1 MSSENTPLEV
11 IGHVQD
17 AFLRYYETQYW
28 IKPQQLMDERRN
40 LLIKNNTLF
49 SEPVIELI
57 NPYPATEDAEKV
69 CNSIGFNKDFA
80 NRLTN
85 IVFGADYKLRQ
96 HQADALLTTFA
107 SGDHVKRNV
116 IVTTGTGSG
125 KTESFLIPLIARF
138 MQDRE
143 RCPISGSLLQW
154 WKSQHQANGRWSG
167 IRSNVTGAKP
177 ALKSLILYPTNALV
191 EDQISRFRKAA
202 MRASNHYEL
211 PLFFF
216 GRYTGETI
224 GGTWNP
230 AELETLSAARAR
242 QVNDVASD
250 LEEQFNIGEQ
260 FSGNEDGAELF
271 AVPMSGE
278 MTTRWDMLEAA
289 PDVLIS
295 NTSMLNIMLLRE
307 NERSLFQQTKS
318 WLEDSPEN
326 QFTLIVDELHA
337 YRGTSGAE
345 VAVTIRNFLN
355 RIGLDGD
362 SPQLRIIATTA
373 SLDSSDDGQQFVE
386 RFFGVDRNTFKF
398 ISGTKK
404 QEFASDGFEEHDL
417 LANTILSLQKE
428 KSEPNTTQKLSDVQ
442 NCLAVNNHI
451 TDFNKFF
458 KKIIAKNSAFPEDPL
473 PTFRAHSFF
482 RQVEG
487 VWACCNMN
495 CEFVDPKYQ
504 YDGRR
509 CGQLFST
516 PTLQCGCGSR
526 VLELLYCYECGEI
539 SFGGFVQQTDD
550 KLSDEIFVCS
560 TSNSENIES
569 KTPLGQ
575 RKNADY
581 RWLWPHN
588 LEVIPANHRSWPLG
602 GTRFS
607 FTACDFKIISGH
619 LSHGFGN
626 WVALSY
632 SQNSELM
639 PSVPTRCPSC
649 LITKYNSSENL
660 NTGQIWSPIVSMGTG
675 IDISN
680 KLLAAHA
687 SNALASDGVAGQT
700 VIFSDQR
707 EGAAEVAA
715 GVESEHFDNVL
726 RQLLIKVL
734 QGNEGMPTLDD
745 LCEGL
750 KIENREDPTPTQ
762 IKAVSWLKNNYSADH
777 VNNMTLFSNDFP
789 ITDEISKSR
798 IEEISRRLN
807 AGSESV
813 PWDPLIENMM
823 LKLVCVGI
831 NPKGSRASQ
840 QIVGVGENSFDWWD
854 FFSEALSI
862 TPNPRMTADIRMEGR
877 LAIKSALGRQVMEA
891 LVFKG
896 SKDIEA
902 EGIARVS
909 LLGEAKFTGLS
920 DTLSKEVVEFA
931 IRVLLR
937 NRHWVGKRTRTSTSL
952 PRVLDGFLNKVVYRH
967 KLDGDLFKTELQR
980 FLIDR
985 SIVNPNWLVN
995 IEPNVSPLILHKV
1008 DNSSMVA
1015 CERCSMS
1022 YAKNNILVC
1031 VLSSCDCD
1039 TFTPNETDVSYFKWH
1054 AAHDVFPMRVQELT
1068 GQTKPL
1074 SEQRRRQR
1082 QFKGF
1087 FLPKESSIAQGIEA
1101 LSVTTTM
1108 EVGVDIGSLQTVL
1121 MANMPPERFNYQQR
1135 VGRAG
1140 RAFQAFSYAFTLC
1153 RNNTHDEFY
1162 FQNTKKITSDLPPIP
1177 FIEFSGDKILYRTIA
1192 SEVLR
1197 QAFLELPDS
1206 DQPKRTGASNHG
1218 SFGKSADWEL
1228 KKPRIREIINSQLD
1242 IDQIVTTLSVYT
1254 GVSENTKNDLVAFIR
1269 EDLTDRV
1276 SEVAGNDEVFKESE
1290 LSERLAIAGLLPM
1303 FGFPTKSRSLYHLT
1317 RSPEKYKELDQV
1329 VLTDRSL
1336 EFAIWSFSPGT
1347 EVIKDKRIFTA
1358 GAFAHL
1364 YPLGGRLAYDDDPLG
1379 PEYRLSRCCNVD
1391 CNTLFARI
1399 IDYCEICRSECTPL
1413 IFYQP
1418 KGFKT
1423 IGDGLDYER
1432 NRHRP
1437 AKPPKPELIFDE
1449 APENEREVGVAR
1461 IAFEQEKKIV
1471 LVNNNRGEGFEF
1483 RQKRYGDVLRPEFIV
1498 SDPTLYNP
1506 QRTWRH
1512 LESGSV
1518 PGSYHR
1524 GAIGAQYSSD
1534 ILSIMFFD
1542 PEKRVGFRGF
1552 LDAEQYSTRSAL
1564 ISFGEFFKMA
1574 AASSLDV
1581 VPSEFTTGLQQ
1592 RSVSDLD
1599 CRTMRLFVSDSLEN
1613 GSGLTKIVSEKTRFL
1628 GAIDEHLRSV
1638 NWSNE
1643 VHSASCD
1650 NSCAN
1655 CLRTYQNMT
1664 NHYLLDWRLALDVAE
1679 LILGKGLNH
1688 KRWSNEA
1695 VLLAKVFTKN
1705 LNEKQEEINLSYKIL
1720 SNGYPVI
1727 WDAGTLKA
1735 QIISHPLWHFSNL
1748 SDDQYNMVLECE
1760 EDIATNIKVE
1770 FSDIRK
1776 FRAKPFEM
1784 EYFFYQ

>member
-1 MSSENTPLEV
+1 MISENTPLEV
-11 IGHVQD
+11 VDHVQD

-28 IKPQQLMDERRN
+28 IKPQHLMDERRN
-40 LLIKNNTLF
+40 LLLKNNALF
-49 SEPVIELI
+49 SEPVVELI
-57 NPYPATEDAEKV
+57 NPYPATEDAAAV
-69 CNSIGFNKDFA
+69 CGSIGLSEEFA
-80 NRLTN
+80 NRLTD
-85 IVFGADYKLRQ
+85 IVFGADFKLRP
-96 HQADALLTTFA
+96 HQADALLTTFN
-107 SGDHVKRNV
+107 SGAVGKRNV

-138 MQDRE
+138 MQERE
-143 RCPISGSLLQW
+143 CAPISGSLLQW
-154 WKSQHQANGRWSG
+154 WKTRHHSKDRWSG
-167 IRSNVTGAKP
+167 IRSNIRGAKP
-177 ALKSLILYPTNALV
+177 ALRSLILYPTNALV
-191 EDQISRFRKAA
+191 EDQISRFRMAA
-202 MRASNHYEL
+202 MRASKHYEL

-216 GRYTGETI
+216 GRYTGETV
-224 GGTWNP
+224 GGTWSP
-230 AELETLSAARAR
+230 AELGNLNATRAR
-242 QVNDVASD
+242 QINDVASD
-250 LEEQFNIGEQ
+250 LEEQFDIGEQ
-260 FSGNEDGAELF
+260 FSGSERGAELF

-278 MTTRWDMLEAA
+278 MVTRWDMLESA

-307 NERSLFQQTKS
+307 NERSLFEQTKL
-318 WLEDSPEN
+318 WLEESPEN

-355 RIGLDGD
+355 RIGLNSD

-373 SLDSSDDGQQFVE
+373 SLDDSDDGQQFVE
-386 RFFGVDRNTFKF
+386 RFFGVDRSTFKF

-404 QEFASDGFEEHDL
+404 LEFASDSFEEHDL
-417 LANTILSLQKE
+417 LANTVMALQKE
-428 KSEPNTTQKLSDVQ
+428 KSEPNTTQKFSDIQ
-442 NCLAVNNHI
+442 NYLAQNNSV
-451 TDFNKFF
+451 TDFNGFL
-458 KKIIAKNSAFPEDPL
+458 KKILAKNAVFPEDPL
-473 PTFRAHSFF
+473 PTFRVHSFF

-487 VWACCNMN
+487 VWACCNPT
-495 CEFVDPKYQ
+495 CEFVEPQYQ
-504 YDGRR
+504 YDSRR

-516 PTLQCGCGSR
+516 PTLQCRCGSR

-550 KLSDEIFVCS
+550 ELTDEIFLCS
-560 TSNSENIES
+560 TSNSESIQG
-569 KTPLGQ
+569 KTPIGQ

-581 RWLWPHN
+581 RWLWPNN
-588 LEVIPANHRSWPLG
+588 LASIPANYRSWQLG
-602 GTRFS
+602 GARFS
-607 FTACDFKIISGH
+607 FTACEFQNISGY
-619 LSHGFGN
+619 LSHGQGN
-626 WVALSY
+626 WVALNY
-632 SQNSELM
+632 PQNFEMM

-649 LITKYNSSENL
+649 LITRYNSSENL

-687 SNALASDGVAGQT
+687 SNALASNGVAGQT

-734 QGNEGMPTLDD
+734 QDNEGMPTLED
-745 LCEGL
+745 LQEGL
-750 KIENREDPTPTQ
+750 KTRNEEDRTPVQIEA
-762 IKAVSWLKNNYSADH
+762 IGWLRNNYSVDH
-777 VNNMTLFSNDFP
+777 VNSMVIFSNDLP
-789 ITDEISKSR
+789 LSDEISKSR
-798 IEEISRRLN
+798 VEEISRRLN
-807 AGSESV
+807 AGAESV

-823 LKLVCVGI
+823 QKLVSVGI
-831 NPKGSRASQ
+831 NPKGSKPSQ
-840 QIVGVGENSFDWWD
+840 QILRVGNHSFDWWD
-854 FFSEALSI
+854 FFSEELSI
-862 TPNPRMTADIRMEGR
+862 TSNPRITADIRMEGR

-891 LVFKG
+891 QVFKG

-909 LLGEAKFTGLS
+909 LFGEAKLTGLS
-920 DTLSKEVVEFA
+920 NALSKEVVEFA
-931 IRVLLR
+931 LRVLLR
-937 NRHWVGKRTRTSTSL
+937 NRLWVGKSTRTSTSL
-952 PRVLDGFLNKVVYRH
+952 PRILEGFFNKVVDRH
-967 KLDGDLFKTELQR
+967 RLDGELLKTELQR
-980 FLIDR
+980 FLMDR
-985 SIVNPNWLVN
+985 ALVNQNWLVN
-995 IEPNVSPLILHKV
+995 IEPNVSPLILQKL

-1031 VLSSCDCD
+1031 ISSSCDCD
-1039 TFTPNETDVSYFKWH
+1039 TFATNVSDMSYFKWH

-1082 QFKGF
+1082 QFKNF
-1087 FLPKESSIAQGIEA
+1087 FLPQESRIAQGIEA

-1162 FQNTKKITSDLPPIP
+1162 FQNTKKITSDPPPIP

-1197 QAFLELPDS
+1197 QAFLQLPVP
-1206 DQPKRTGASNHG
+1206 DQPDRTGASNHG
-1218 SFGKSADWEL
+1218 TFGKSADWEF
-1228 KKPRIREIINSQLD
+1228 KKPRIHEIINNHLD
-1242 IDQIVTTLSVYT
+1242 IDQIVNTLSVFT
-1254 GVSENTKNDLVAFIR
+1254 GVSKATRDDLVAFMR
-1269 EDLTDRV
+1269 EELTGRI
-1276 SEVAGNDEVFKESE
+1276 SAVAGNDDAFKEVE
-1290 LSERLAIAGLLPM
+1290 LSERLATAGVLPM

-1317 RSPEKYKELDQV
+1317 RAPEKYKDLDEV

-1347 EVIKDKRIFTA
+1347 EVIKDKKIFTA

-1364 YPLGGRLAYDDDPLG
+1364 YPLGGRLAYDNDPLG

-1391 CNTLFARI
+1391 CNTLFARTI
-1399 IDYCEICRSECTPL
+1399 EYCEICRSECDPL

-1423 IGDGLDYER
+1423 IDDGCDYER

-1449 APENEREVGVAR
+1449 APDNEREVGAAR
-1461 IAFEQEKKIV
+1461 VVFEQEKKIV

-1483 RQKRYGDVLRPEFIV
+1483 RQKRYGEVLRPEYIV
-1498 SDPTLYNP
+1498 SDPSLYNP
-1506 QRTWRH
+1506 QRSWRH
-1512 LESGSV
+1512 LEAGSVSGS
-1518 PGSYHR
+1518 YQR

-1542 PEKRVGFRGF
+1542 PQKRVGFRGY
-1552 LDAEQYSTRSAL
+1552 LDAEQYSTRAAL

-1592 RSVSDLD
+1592 RAVADLD

-1613 GSGLTKIVSEKTRFL
+1613 GSGLTKIVSEEKRFL
-1628 GAIDEHLRSV
+1628 EAIDEHLKSV
-1638 NWSNE
+1638 NWSSDL
-1643 VHSASCD
+1643 HSASCD

-1664 NHYLLDWRLALDVAE
+1664 NHHLLDWRLGLDIAE

-1688 KRWSNEA
+1688 QRWADEA
-1695 VLLAKVFTKN
+1695 VSLAEAFTKN
-1705 LNEKQEEINLSYKIL
+1705 LNKKQDEINLSYKIL

-1727 WDAGTLKA
+1727 WDTGTLKA
-1735 QIISHPLWHFSNL
+1735 QIISHPLWHYSSL
-1748 SDDQYNMVLECE
+1748 SDDQQNMIYDCE
-1760 EDIATNIKVE
+1760 GIAPNIKVE
-1770 FSDIRK
+1770 FADIRK

-1784 EYFFYQ
+1784 EYFFSQ